1 MKFNCLLYIYIH
13 IKLLNN
19 MIFIFENSKERI
31 HSYFELTNIR
41 NVRYSWKIILT
52 ASTMQLQI
60 SNMISMI
67 IWGYKFDNK
76 KYFYH
81 PIIKIALKDIMR
93 SLEIDEKK
101 MLFMNI

>member
-1 MKFNCLLYIYIH
+1 
-13 IKLLNN
+13 
-19 MIFIFENSKERI
+19 
-31 HSYFELTNIR
+31 
-41 NVRYSWKIILT
+41 
-52 ASTMQLQI
+52 MQLQI